1 MKTKLSILLTAI
13 AGGVVSAM
21 PAQAFS
27 FGTNGIMFYEDTTLE
42 FELLQTY
49 GGYKS
54 DLRVYEAID
63 VDNDGIVDRLL
74 GGELLFE
81 EYKASDDAAGP
92 TSAPGSDPLGT
103 AGNAVVGSPGRF
115 TFEGGKTYTLGV
127 ENYGYWQNKEIENPY
142 YPTVYSTT
150 GLNPDGSQRAVFG
163 STGGDELNGFDGSK
177 YTGADLTGADLFAGV
192 NISFE
197 DGGNNDDKDF
207 QDFTF
212 TARFADGSGEGY
224 LPESTPEPATLAGL
238 GIVAG
243 GMFLSRG
250 KKQK

>member
-150 GLNPDGSQRAVFG
+150 GLNPDGMQRAVFG
-163 STGGDELNGFDGSK
+163 STGGSEKAGFNASL
-177 YTGADLTGADLFAGV
+177 YTEGDPFGGWVALSFDDAG
-192 NISFE
+192 N
-197 DGGNNDDKDF
+197 DDDKDY

-212 TARFADGSGEGY
+212 RATVVK
-224 LPESTPEPATLAGL
+224 STPEPATLAGL

-243 GMFLSRG
+243 GMFLSRR